1 VYIRRVIGTGSS
13 ESTAT
18 AKGGLVTRL
27 LADAPVGNQ
36 VRLAALRGIQNGA
49 PSTQLTLTQI
59 KDGATTASGPHTVTV
74 YDSATN
80 IVTLGSPL
88 NSVFEVPVYDGGNEL
103 GAAEYVLYWRQ
114 QPWNMGQFAGLALLS
129 YVIRPGAGSKNDRAR
144 SQF

>member
-49 PSTQLTLTQI
+49 PLYAV
-59 KDGATTASGPHTVTV
+59 GA
-74 YDSATN
+74 DSN
-80 IVTLGSPL
+80 KGWRHDSIGSSHGYRL
-88 NSVFEVPVYDGGNEL
+88 
-103 GAAEYVLYWRQ
+103 
-114 QPWNMGQFAGLALLS
+114 
-129 YVIRPGAGSKNDRAR
+129 
-144 SQF
+144 